1 MRRRRKGDRRGL
13 ITIVVLAAA
22 LLLPAPKAAAVD
34 LFEIFV
40 TNTDGSGI
48 PDLTVGGWELPE
60 LLEDLINAQGAFAS
74 FSGAAFSADITF
86 AGIPNAINIT
96 VDPATQIATLTLTLL
111 GPGAQTFTFT
121 GAQLWKQIEDFLQ
134 DNLSDQLAEF
144 INELNSLS
152 LVAVTDGT
160 PLSTT
165 ALSADYIFDR
175 FALHDDLTRSER
187 RAAAAEELDIGLRGR
202 FDAYYSN
209 IDTDVA
215 DGYSL
220 ALVPSMEYIF
230 NRDLSIGFLFPITY
244 TNIESAEVLNAHID
258 VALPWRLLHPDENSP
273 LGLRV
278 TPFGS
283 LALSGSVDMVQGA
296 IIGGGGVQG
305 TATLELGEV
314 TVSASVQYSFH
325 ESIALRYE
333 SWEFDPDVSQQIFK
347 AGGKVTQRI
356 GDNFF
361 IYGTFVYTTFLQDAA
376 IDDWITPGAGLGYR
390 LENGLNISAGYT
402 GDIADGYDS
411 HNLRA
416 TFQLPF

>member
-13 ITIVVLAAA
+13 TTIVVLVAA

-40 TNTDGSGI
+40 VNTDGSGI

-96 VDPATQIATLTLTLL
+96 VDPATQTATLTLTLL

-220 ALVPSMEYIF
+220 ALAPSMEYIF
-230 NRDLSIGFLFPITY
+230 NRDLSLGFLFPITF
-244 TNIESAEVLNAHID
+244 TDIEGAEILNAHID
-258 VALPWRLLHPDENSP
+258 VALPWRLLHPNENSP

-283 LALSGSVDMVQGA
+283 LALSGSVDMVSGA
-296 IIGGGGVQG
+296 VIAAGGVQG
-305 TATLELGEV
+305 TATLELNDV
-314 TVSASVQYSFH
+314 TLSASLQYSAH
-325 ESIALRYE
+325 ESLALRYE

-356 GDNFF
+356 GDDFY
-361 IYGTFVYTTFLQDAA
+361 IYGTFVYTQFLQDAA
-376 IDDWITPGAGLGYR
+376 IDDWITPGGGFGYR
-390 LENGLNISAGYT
+390 LQNGLNLSVGYT

>member
-1 MRRRRKGDRRGL
+1 MRLRRKGNRTGL
-13 ITIVVLAAA
+13 IAIVALVAAW
-22 LLLPAPKAAAVD
+22 LPVSPARAVD

-40 TNTDGSGI
+40 TPTDGSGV

-60 LLEDLINAQGAFAS
+60 LLEDLVNAQGAFAS
-74 FSGAAFSADITF
+74 FSGAAFSADIAF
-86 AGIPNAINIT
+86 AGIANAINVT
-96 VDPATQIATLTLTLL
+96 VDPATQTATLTFTVL
-111 GPGAQTFTFT
+111 GADAQTFTFT
-121 GAQLWKQIEDFLQ
+121 GIDLWQQIEDFLQ
-134 DNLSDQLAEF
+134 DNLAEQLSEF
-144 INELNSLS
+144 INAINTLS

-175 FALHDDLTRSER
+175 FALHGDLTRAER

-202 FDAYYSN
+202 FDAYYNN

-220 ALVPSMEYIF
+220 ALAPSMEYIF
-230 NRDLSIGFLFPITY
+230 NRDLSLGFLFPITY
-244 TNIESAEVLNAHID
+244 TDLEGAEVFNAHLD
-258 VALPWRLLHPDENSP
+258 VAMPWRLLHPNENSP

-283 LALSGSVDMVQGA
+283 LALSASVDMVSGA
-296 IIGGGGVQG
+296 IIAAGGVQG
-305 TATLELGEV
+305 TATLELNDV
-314 TVSASVQYSFH
+314 TVSGSIQYSVH
-325 ESIALRYE
+325 ESLTVRYDG
-333 SWEFDPDVSQQIFK
+333 WEFDPDVSQQIFK

-356 GDNFF
+356 GDNFY
-361 IYGTFVYTTFLQDAA
+361 IYGTFVYTTFLDDAA
-376 IDDWITPGAGLGYR
+376 IDDWITPGGGFGYR
-390 LENGLNISAGYT
+390 LQNGLNLSVGYT

>member
-13 ITIVVLAAA
+13 ITIVVLIAT
-22 LLLPAPKAAAVD
+22 LLPAAPARAVD

-48 PDLTVGGWELPE
+48 PDLVVGGWELPE
-60 LLEDLINAQGAFAS
+60 LLEDLIQAQGAFAS

-96 VDPATQIATLTLTLL
+96 VDPATQTATLTLTLL
-111 GPGAQTFTFT
+111 GPGAPTFTFT
-121 GAQLWKQIEDFLQ
+121 GAQLWQQIENFLQ
-134 DNLSDQLAEF
+134 ENLSDQLAEF
-144 INELNSLS
+144 INELNTLS

-220 ALVPSMEYIF
+220 ALAPSMEYIF
-230 NRDLSIGFLFPITY
+230 NRDLSLGFLFPITF
-244 TNIESAEVLNAHID
+244 TDIEGAEILNAHID

-283 LALSGSVDMVQGA
+283 FALSGSVDMVSGA
-296 IIGGGGVQG
+296 IIAAGGVQG
-305 TATLELGEV
+305 TATLELNDV
-314 TVSASVQYSFH
+314 TLSASLQYSAH
-325 ESIALRYE
+325 ESLAVRYE

-347 AGGKVTQRI
+347 AGGKITQRI
-356 GDNFF
+356 GDNFY
-361 IYGTFVYTTFLQDAA
+361 IYGTFVYTQFLQDAA
-376 IDDWITPGAGLGYR
+376 IDDWITPGGGFGYR
-390 LENGLNISAGYT
+390 IQNGLNLSVGYT
-402 GDIADGYDS
+402 GDMADGYDS

>member
-1 MRRRRKGDRRGL
+1 MRQRRKGNRRGL
-13 ITIVVLAAA
+13 IAIVVLIAT
-22 LLLPAPKAAAVD
+22 LLPAAPARAVD

-48 PDLTVGGWELPE
+48 PDLVVGGWELPE
-60 LLEDLINAQGAFAS
+60 LLEDLIQAQGAFAS
-74 FSGAAFSADITF
+74 FDGAAFSADITF
-86 AGIPNAINIT
+86 AGIPNAINVT
-96 VDPATQIATLTLTLL
+96 VDPATQTATLTFTLL

-121 GAQLWKQIEDFLQ
+121 GAQLWQQIEDFLQ
-134 DNLSDQLAEF
+134 DNLSDQMAEF
-144 INELNSLS
+144 INALNSIS

-202 FDAYYSN
+202 FDAYYN
-209 IDTDVA
+209 IIETDVA

-220 ALVPSMEYIF
+220 ALAPSMEYIF
-230 NRDLSIGFLFPITY
+230 NRDLSLGFLFPITF
-244 TNIESAEVLNAHID
+244 TDIEGAEILNAHID
-258 VALPWRLLHPDENSP
+258 VALPWRLLHPNEHSP

-283 LALSGSVDMVQGA
+283 LALSGSVDMVSGA
-296 IIGGGGVQG
+296 IIAAGGVQG
-305 TATLELGEV
+305 TMTLELND
-314 TVSASVQYSFH
+314 TTLSASLQYSAH
-325 ESIALRYE
+325 ESLALRYE

-361 IYGTFVYTTFLQDAA
+361 IYGSFVYTQYLQDAA
-376 IDDWITPGAGLGYR
+376 IEDWITPGAGLGYR
-390 LENGLNISAGYT
+390 LQNGLNIAVGYT
-402 GDIADGYDS
+402 TDIADGYDS
-411 HNLRA
+411 YNLRA

>member
-13 ITIVVLAAA
+13 IKIVVLIAAV
-22 LLLPAPKAAAVD
+22 LLPAPKAHAID

-40 TNTDGSGI
+40 VNTDGSGV

-60 LLEDLINAQGAFAS
+60 LLEDLVNAQGAFAS
-74 FSGAAFSADITF
+74 FAGVAFSADISF
-86 AGIPNAINIT
+86 AGVANAINIT
-96 VDPATQIATLTLTLL
+96 VDPATQTATLTFTAL
-111 GPGAQTFTFT
+111 GVGAQTFTFT
-121 GAQLWKQIEDFLQ
+121 GADLWQQLEDFLQ

-144 INELNSLS
+144 IHAINLLS

-165 ALSADYIFDR
+165 ALSADYVFDR
-175 FALHDDLTRSER
+175 FALHDDLTRAER
-187 RAAAAEELDIGLRGR
+187 RAAATQELDIGLRGR

-220 ALVPSMEYIF
+220 ALAPSMEYIF

-244 TNIESAEVLNAHID
+244 TNIEDAEVLNAHID
-258 VALPWRLLHPDENSP
+258 VAMPWRLLHPSENNP

-278 TPFGS
+278 TPFGT

-296 IIGGGGVQG
+296 IIGGGGLQG
-305 TATLELGEV
+305 TATLELGEL
-314 TVSASVQYSFH
+314 TLSASVQYSFH

-333 SWEFDPDVSQQIFK
+333 SWEFDPHISQQILK
-347 AGGKVTQRI
+347 AGGKVTQRL
-356 GDNFF
+356 GDNLY
-361 IYGTFVYTTFLQDAA
+361 IYGTFVYSTFLQDAA

-390 LENGLNISAGYT
+390 LANGLNISAGYT
-402 GDIADGYDS
+402 GDIADGYNT